1 MEKRQTIAYLA
12 QDKDEEMLLARLYE
26 RIMMGVQRNIPVSTC
41 FLSAR
46 EQSLL
51 RQLLPHE
58 PLIFF
63 GGAEGAERCV
73 CCWIPEYLDETWL
86 HSEDAPVAAIRA
98 EYFAAD
104 KISHRD
110 VLGAL
115 MGCGIKRET
124 VGDII
129 MGEGAF
135 DLMLL
140 PEIVPYV
147 LQNLTSAGRTKLHLT
162 QIALL
167 EVEPIQPNLKEVR
180 STVSTPRLDAVIA
193 SGFSLSR
200 GRAVDLISSGRVEL
214 DHAACLKADK
224 LVEAGSVVSVR
235 GLGKLKLEEI
245 SGKTKKGRTGVIISR
260 FV

>member
-1 MEKRQTIAYLA
+1 MDKRQTIAYLA
-12 QDKDEEMLLARLYE
+12 QDKEEEMLLARLYE
-26 RIMMGVQRNIPVSTC
+26 RIMTGAQRGIPVSTC

-51 RQLLPHE
+51 RQLMPHE

-73 CCWIPEYLDETWL
+73 CCLLPEYLDETWL
-86 HSEDAPVAAIRA
+86 TSEDSPVAAVRA

-115 MGCGIKRET
+115 MGSGIKRET

-129 MGEGAF
+129 MGEGTF
-135 DLMLL
+135 DLMLTA
-140 PEIVPYV
+140 EIVPYV
-147 LQNLTSAGRTKLHLT
+147 LQNLDSAGRTKLHLK
-162 QIALL
+162 QIPL
-167 EVEPIQPNLKEVR
+167 EDVQAVRENLKQVR

-200 GRAVDLISSGRVEL
+200 GRALDLISSGRVEL

-235 GLGKLKLEEI
+235 GLGKLRLEEI
-245 SGKTKKGRTGVIISR
+245 SGKTKKGRTGVTISR